1 MNNTDII
8 KLAPE
13 QNAKDELKKI
23 VTYAYTA
30 LGQKPADQTIEMS
43 ADFIY
48 DKVSRDT
55 TLQQV
60 KDVIRQALDTT
71 ENRQLN
77 PKWFADVIR
86 TSKTGIN
93 RPQDWEDSKAPQSTG
108 HDGLDIKLNLMTMWA
123 VQYYATAYGRQY
135 RVGCNW
141 DTQYRFLID
150 HNLIAKAE
158 DRDARAYWISRA
170 KEEIKR
176 REINEGSV
184 RDVLDSRHAV
194 ESALADS
201 KDITNTIYRLR
212 VQQFITDNILL
223 GEDTFSNKVNAAT
236 PELPAAFVMRDDSA
250 ASGFYIQYTLNGLTK
265 QLR

>member
-77 PKWFADVIR
+77 PKWFADVIK
-86 TSKTGIN
+86 SAKSGIN
-93 RPQDWEDSKAPQSTG
+93 RPQDWEDANAPQSTG

-123 VQYYATAYGRQY
+123 VQYYATQYNRQY

-141 DTQYRFLID
+141 EIQYRFLIE
-150 HNLIAKAE
+150 HNLIDKAD
-158 DRDARAYWISRA
+158 DRTARDFWIGQA

-176 REINEGSV
+176 REIKEGSV
-184 RDVLDSRHAV
+184 HDVLNSRHAV

-201 KDITNTIYRLR
+201 KDVTNTIYRLR
-212 VQQFITDNILL
+212 VQRFITDNILL
-223 GEDTFSNKVNAAT
+223 SEDAFSNKVNDAT
-236 PELPAAFVMRDDSA
+236 PELPTAFIMRDDKIA
-250 ASGFYIQYTLNGLTK
+250 CGFYLQYTLNGLTR
-265 QLR
+265 QIR

>member
-13 QNAKDELKKI
+13 QIAKDELKKI

-48 DKVSRDT
+48 DKLSRDT

-71 ENRQLN
+71 ENRQIN
-77 PKWFADVIR
+77 PKWFADVIK
-86 TSKTGIN
+86 SAKSGIN

-108 HDGLDIKLNLMTMWA
+108 HDSLDTKINLLTMWA

-141 DTQYRFLID
+141 DIQYRFLID

-158 DRDARAYWISRA
+158 DRTARAFWIGQA

-176 REINEGSV
+176 REIKEGSV

-194 ESALADS
+194 ENALADS

-212 VQQFITDNILL
+212 VQQFINDNITLS
-223 GEDTFSNKVNAAT
+223 EDAFSNKVNDAT
-236 PELPAAFVMRDDSA
+236 PELPTAFVIRDDSMV
-250 ASGFYIQYTLNGLTK
+250 SGFYLQYTLNGLTK
-265 QLR
+265 HLR